1 MIYELRQYVIKPGR
15 MPDCHRM
22 FEDVVIPLFEELGIR
37 VVGFWEPLEP
47 DGRSFVYL
55 LGFENAEARED
66 IWPKFIAHDKW
77 LAEKAGWSDGAPYET
92 VTPTVLAPT
101 DYSPLP

>member
-15 MPDCHRM
+15 MSDCHRM
-22 FEDVVIPLFEELGIR
+22 FQDAVIPLFEELGIR

-47 DGRSFVYL
+47 DGRHFVYL
-55 LGFENAEARED
+55 LAFESAEARQD
-66 IWPKFIAHDKW
+66 AWPKFAAHRKW
-77 LAEKAGWSDGAPYET
+77 QAEKASWTDGAPYET